1 MVLTTKIKI
10 GGINMQGLSPFND
23 LVIAVKEEL
32 YRVKYKKTRVNL
44 YESIWEALGQ
54 YMAKR
59 KLTYFDMKIGLNFL
73 EDEYGITVFK
83 HLNGASSLRARAVN
97 MLGEYQ
103 LHGIV
108 LSRKR
113 IIGKEYYHPV
123 KKAFDEFI
131 QSRRCYGIS
140 EKTLISNELYL
151 SRFSEYLSKQK
162 LGNISEL
169 NPGHILGFVNT
180 LAGTTTA
187 TVHCTTCSLRV
198 LFRYLYDEKILDKD
212 LSYVVPQI
220 RIDKTSRIP
229 SAYSKEEVQK
239 LLDSV
244 DRGNPKGKRDYAIL
258 LLASR
263 LGMRAGDIC
272 GLSFKNLKW
281 KHNEIELIQAKTQE
295 KIQLPLL
302 PEVGSAIIDY
312 LKYGRPMTESSTIFV
327 RHTCPIT
334 PLTPPTL
341 HSIVWQYLRL
351 AGIKVPDGKKHG
363 PHALRHSLASAL
375 LEANTPLPIISEVLG
390 HTTTETTSIYLK
402 IDVNHLRHCAL
413 DVPEFAWNQTV
424 TGGAGRV
431 L

>member
-1 MVLTTKIKI
+1 
-10 GGINMQGLSPFND
+10 MQELLPFND
-23 LVIAVKEEL
+23 LISAVKEEL
-32 YRVKYKKTRVNL
+32 RRVKYKESRIDL
-44 YESIWEALGQ
+44 YVSIWETLKQ
-54 YMAKR
+54 YMEDR
-59 KLTYFDMKIGLNFL
+59 DLNYFDMKIGLNFL

-83 HLNGASSLRARAVN
+83 HLSSSCGTKVRAIN

-108 LSRKR
+108 LSKIRKTNQ
-113 IIGKEYYHPV
+113 EYFPSV
-123 KKAFDEFI
+123 KKAFDGFI
-131 QSRRCYGIS
+131 QSRRRYGIS

-151 SRFSEYLSKQK
+151 SRFSEYLSKQQV
-162 LGNISEL
+162 NDISEL
-169 NPGHILGFVNT
+169 NPEHIVGFINT
-180 LAGTTTA
+180 LAGTTKA
-187 TVHCTTCSLRV
+187 TVYCTTCSLRV
-198 LFRYLYDEKILDKD
+198 LLRYLYDEKILEKD
-212 LSYVVPQI
+212 FSYVVPHI
-220 RIDKTSRIP
+220 KIDKTAKIP

-244 DRGNPKGKRDYAIL
+244 DRGNAKGKRDYALL

-272 GLSFKNLKW
+272 GLSFKNIKW
-281 KHNEIELIQAKTQE
+281 EHNEIELIQEKTKE
-295 KIQLPLL
+295 KILLPLL

-312 LKYGRPMTESSTIFV
+312 LKYGRPITESTTIFM

-341 HSIVWQYLRL
+341 HSIVSQYLRL

-375 LEANTPLPIISEVLG
+375 LEENTPLPIIAEVLG

-402 IDVNHLRHCAL
+402 IDVNYLRHCAL
-413 DVPEFAWNQTV
+413 DIPDFVWNQPV
-424 TGGAGRV
+424 PGGV
-431 L
+431 DHEL

>member
-1 MVLTTKIKI
+1 
-10 GGINMQGLSPFND
+10 MQELLPFND
-23 LVIAVKEEL
+23 LISTVKKEL
-32 YRVKYKKTRVNL
+32 HRVKYKETRINL
-44 YESIWEALGQ
+44 YVSIWEALGQ
-54 YMAKR
+54 YMKER
-59 KLTYFDMKIGLNFL
+59 GLKYFDMKIGLNFL
-73 EDEYGITVFK
+73 EDKYGITVFK
-83 HLNGASSLRARAVN
+83 HLNSSNGIKVRAVN

-103 LHGIV
+103 LHGII
-108 LSRKR
+108 LSKR
-113 IIGKEYYHPV
+113 RTMGKEYYPPV
-123 KKAFDEFI
+123 KKVFDGFI
-131 QSRRCYGIS
+131 QSRRRYGIS
-140 EKTLISNELYL
+140 EKTLQSNELYL

-162 LGNISEL
+162 VSDISEL
-169 NPGHILGFVNT
+169 NPSHILGFVNT
-180 LAGTTTA
+180 LTGTTIATA
-187 TVHCTTCSLRV
+187 HCTTCSLRV
-198 LFRYLYDEKILDKD
+198 LFRYLYEEKILEKD
-212 LSYVVPQI
+212 FSYVVPQI
-220 RIDKTSRIP
+220 KIDKTSRIP

-244 DRGNPKGKRDYAIL
+244 DRGSPKGKRDYAIL

-272 GLSFKNLKW
+272 SLSFKSLKW
-281 KHNEIELIQAKTQE
+281 EHNEIELIQEKTQE
-295 KIQLPLL
+295 KILLPLL

-312 LKYGRPMTESSTIFV
+312 LKYGRPITESTVIFM

-375 LEANTPLPIISEVLG
+375 LEENTPLPIISKVLG

-402 IDVNHLRHCAL
+402 IDVNHLRRCAL
-413 DVPEFAWNQTV
+413 DVPEFEWNQPV
-424 TGGAGRV
+424 AGGVAHV

>member
-1 MVLTTKIKI
+1 
-10 GGINMQGLSPFND
+10 MQELLPFRD
-23 LVIAVKEEL
+23 LIRAVRAELFRVQYKEQ
-32 YRVKYKKTRVNL
+32 RINL
-44 YESIWEALGQ
+44 YEAIWETLGQ
-54 YMAKR
+54 YMEKR
-59 KLTYFDMKIGLNFL
+59 KLKHFDMKIGLNFL
-73 EDEYGITVFK
+73 EDEYGITAFK
-83 HLNGASSLRARAVN
+83 HLNSSNGIKVRAVN

-103 LHGIV
+103 LHGII
-108 LSRKR
+108 LSKKR
-113 IIGKEYYHPV
+113 IIGKEYHPAV
-123 KKAFDEFI
+123 KKAFDGFI
-131 QSRRCYGIS
+131 QSRRRYGIS
-140 EKTLISNELYL
+140 EKTLESNELYL

-162 LGNISEL
+162 IGDISEL

-180 LAGTTTA
+180 LAGTSIATA
-187 TVHCTTCSLRV
+187 YCTTCSLRV
-198 LFRYLYDEKILDKD
+198 LLRYLYEEKILEKD
-212 LSYVVPQI
+212 YSYVVPRI
-220 RIDKTSRIP
+220 KIDKTSRIP

-244 DRGNPKGKRDYAIL
+244 DRGSPKGKRDYAIL

-281 KHNEIELIQAKTQE
+281 EHNEIELIQEKTQE
-295 KIQLPLL
+295 KVLLPLL

-312 LKYGRPMTESSTIFV
+312 LKYGRPITESTTIFL

-341 HSIVWQYLRL
+341 HSIVSQYLRL

-375 LEANTPLPIISEVLG
+375 LEENTPLPIISEVLG
-390 HTTTETTSIYLK
+390 HTTTNTTSIYLK
-402 IDVNHLRHCAL
+402 IDVNHLRRCAL
-413 DVPEFAWNQTV
+413 DVPEFAWNQPV
-424 TGGAGRV
+424 IGGVAHA